1 MKEQLDWTKAIQLTK
16 YTNLEKNVLSYLK
29 ICSENEQVVNLH
41 CYIDEKIVKNSKKLI
56 KKYRK
61 AFNKRNYDKL
71 FDACAEGNQGILQLL
86 APIMPNPNAPDKDG
100 QTPIHIATF
109 CKYGFEPI
117 VHILAPLVP
126 NPNACDKKGGTPIL
140 YAARDGNIGIIRF
153 LIPLADNP
161 NEPQNQGVTPIQAA
175 AANGELEIVKILAS
189 LTNNCLNVTD
199 KYGWTALHTAA
210 VNGEIEITK
219 FLAPLMDNLNAR
231 NEDGKTPI
239 DLAKRKGHNEVVKF
253 LESFERPASE
263 RPRLK

>member
-1 MKEQLDWTKAIQLTK
+1 MLESIFNNPGLQHITENIFCNLNNEDLEVCRTVNQSCRQVLDEPMFWLKKFIRRGLSMKEQLDWTKAIQLTK

-29 ICSENEQVVNLH
+29 ICSENERVVNLP

-56 KKYRK
+56 KKYCK

-86 APIMPNPNAPDKDG
+86 APIMLNPNAPDKDG
-100 QTPIHIATF
+100 KTPIHIATC

-140 YAARDGNIGIIRF
+140 YAARDGNIEIIRF

-161 NEPQNQGVTPIQAA
+161 NEPENQGVTPIQAA
-175 AANGELEIVKILAS
+175 AANV
-189 LTNNCLNVTD
+189 NCQN
-199 KYGWTALHTAA
+199 
-210 VNGEIEITK
+210 
-219 FLAPLMDNLNAR
+219 FSFF
-231 NEDGKTPI
+231 NE
-239 DLAKRKGHNEVVKF
+239 
-253 LESFERPASE
+253 
-263 RPRLK
+263 